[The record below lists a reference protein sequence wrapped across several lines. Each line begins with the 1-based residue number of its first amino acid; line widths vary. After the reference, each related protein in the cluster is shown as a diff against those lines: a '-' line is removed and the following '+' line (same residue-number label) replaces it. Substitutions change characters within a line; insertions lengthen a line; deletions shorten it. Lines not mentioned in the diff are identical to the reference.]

1 MADQPNAR
9 PSVALLGTG
18 IMGAAMGRN
27 MLRAGLPLRAWNRTI
42 AKARALEP
50 DGAQV
55 ARTPAEAVADA
66 QVIVTML
73 ADAEAVADAI
83 TAAAPGLHEGQVW
96 AQVSTVGVTGAN
108 ALARLA
114 GQHGLVFVDSPV
126 LGTRQPAEQGALTV
140 FAAGSDAARAAVQ
153 PVFEAI
159 GSKTV
164 WLGPEPGTASGLKV
178 VVNSWVLVVTAGAA
192 EAIALAR
199 ALGIDPQ
206 LFIDAVAGGPL
217 DSPYLRTKSAAIM
230 TGDFSPSF
238 TAEMAAKDG
247 RLIVEAASLAGIH
260 VDVAAAAAE
269 RLRRAVE
276 LGHGQEDMA
285 ASYFA
290 SFDDR

>member
-140 FAAGSDAARAAVQ
+140 FAAGPDAARAAVQ

>member
-1 MADQPNAR
+1 MADQPNAP

-55 ARTPAEAVADA
+55 TQTPAEAVADA

-73 ADAEAVADAI
+73 ADADAVADAI

-96 AQVSTVGVTGAN
+96 AQVSTAGVAGAD

-114 GQHGLVFVDSPV
+114 SQRGLVFVDSPV
-126 LGTRQPAEQGALTV
+126 LGTRQPAEQGTLTV
-140 FAAGSDAARAAVQ
+140 FAAGPDAARAAVQ

-159 GSKTV
+159 GAKTV
-164 WLGPEPGTASGLKV
+164 WLGPEPGTASRLKV
-178 VVNSWVLVVTAGAA
+178 VVNSWVLVVAAAAA

-199 ALGIDPQ
+199 GLGIDPQ

-217 DSPYLRTKSAAIM
+217 DSPYLRAKASAIM
-230 TGDFSPSF
+230 KGDFSPSF
-238 TAEMAAKDG
+238 TAEMAAKGG

-269 RLRRAVE
+269 RQRRAVE
-276 LGHGQEDMA
+276 LGHAQEDMA
-285 ASYFA
+285 ANYFA